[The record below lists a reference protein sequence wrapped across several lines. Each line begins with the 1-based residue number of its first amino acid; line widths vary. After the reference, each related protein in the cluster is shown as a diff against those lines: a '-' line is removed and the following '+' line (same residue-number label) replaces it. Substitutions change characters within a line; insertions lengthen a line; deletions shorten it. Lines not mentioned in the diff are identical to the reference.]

1 MEIFLA
7 TFISLFVIV
16 DPLGTAAVF
25 SALTR
30 KISDKVQLRKIAI
43 QAVFIAT
50 VLLLFFGFFGQYLLY
65 KMGISL
71 DAFRIAG
78 GLLIF
83 VTAFRMIMGFHQSDS
98 IDSKESCYKDLSNI
112 AVFPLAI
119 PLLAGPGCMTAV
131 ILNMNNAPDFESKLI
146 IVLAIVVVEFSA
158 LICMLFASRIIKVV
172 GETASS
178 ILARLMGIIL
188 AALAVQF
195 VADGTISIVK
205 QML

>member
-7 TFISLFVIV
+7 CFISLFVIV

-30 KISDKVQLRKIAI
+30 KTTDKIQLRNIAL
-43 QAVFIAT
+43 QAAFIAT
-50 VLLLFFGFFGQYLLY
+50 TLLIFFGFFGQFLLQ

-98 IDSKESCYKDLSNI
+98 IDSKDSCYKDISNI

-131 ILNMNNAPDFESKLI
+131 ILNMNNAHDFESKLI
-146 IVLAIVVVEFSA
+146 IILAIVVVEISA
-158 LICMLFASRIIKVV
+158 LICMLFASKIIKVV

-188 AALAVQF
+188 AALSVQF
-195 VADGTISIVK
+195 IADGTINIIKTIS
-205 QML
+205 